1 MFVLKEKHL
10 KIRRNK
16 NKLIIKNFLK
26 KNKVKKTKLGN
37 GYIYLYNLKDFYK
50 ENIKLLK
57 KNIFCWVGKKI

>member
-16 NKLIIKNFLK
+16 NKLIVKNFLK
-26 KNKVKKTKLGN
+26 NNKVKKTKLGN
-37 GYIYLYNLKDFYK
+37 GYIHLYNLKDFYE
-50 ENIKLLK
+50 ENIRLLK